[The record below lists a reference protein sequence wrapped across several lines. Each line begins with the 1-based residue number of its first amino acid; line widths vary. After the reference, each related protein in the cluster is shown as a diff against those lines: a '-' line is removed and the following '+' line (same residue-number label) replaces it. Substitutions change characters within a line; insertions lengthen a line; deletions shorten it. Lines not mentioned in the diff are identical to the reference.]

1 MIYIHTHIKREGISG
16 GGVNV
21 MLHQAYNNG
30 PVPIQAA
37 ARHMTEARG
46 KEGGGSLVNKPLE
59 PSVPSYRH
67 REQ

>member
-1 MIYIHTHIKREGISG
+1 MKFGGGEMLRASHYYDIHTQHIKREGIS

-37 ARHMTEARG
+37 ARHMR
-46 KEGGGSLVNKPLE
+46 S
-59 PSVPSYRH
+59 S
-67 REQ
+67 

>member
-1 MIYIHTHIKREGISG
+1 
-16 GGVNV
+16 

-46 KEGGGSLVNKPLE
+46 EGGGGSAHESTNLLNPISHI
-59 PSVPSYRH
+59 PVPPYRQ
-67 REQ
+67 RVKGAIANE

>member
-1 MIYIHTHIKREGISG
+1 MIYIHTHKREGIS

-46 KEGGGSLVNKPLE
+46 KEGGGGSLVNKPLE
-59 PSVPSYRH
+59 PSVPSYRQ

>member
-1 MIYIHTHIKREGISG
+1 
-16 GGVNV
+16 

-46 KEGGGSLVNKPLE
+46 KEGGGLISQQTPWTLCPILQTE
-59 PSVPSYRH
+59 GAIAD
-67 REQ
+67 E